1 MFLLRDHAY
10 TRKVKELPN
19 YCCGMGNLGLRNRR
33 NATKL
38 QSSEGSDEVTIVRY
52 LTVSVTNKENLYKLL
67 TTYSDVE
74 LGRQ

>member
-1 MFLLRDHAY
+1 
-10 TRKVKELPN
+10 
-19 YCCGMGNLGLRNRR
+19 MGNLGLRNRR